1 MYPIHHHLP
10 DKERSDTLPHMI
22 SPLETPLPTSTQTVL
37 CETELV
43 AVLVSIRNNTP
54 YILTLDHGSSFPSGP
69 LMVEHRSLQKGM
81 RNWVEHQTGLKLG
94 HTEQL
99 YTFADPLHGRGHQMV
114 RISYMAFIRQN
125 SEHALSEHS
134 IYAYFPWEDR
144 RDPASAPLLQTIAKR
159 LDDWARGSTS
169 RQQRCATVFGLED
182 HAWNDELSLQRYE
195 LLWEAGLVPES
206 TWHNTP
212 LLPGLSMQRD
222 YRRILATALSRMRA
236 KIRYTPAVFDL
247 LPRQFTLLQL
257 QQAMEA
263 LAGRAMHKQNFRRLV
278 QQQKLVSRTAEYDS
292 PLQGRPAQLYQFAPE
307 TAEHCYLAGAKLPL
321 PAIS

>member
-1 MYPIHHHLP
+1 
-10 DKERSDTLPHMI
+10 MI
-22 SPLETPLPTSTQTVL
+22 SHLTTPIPQNAQPVL
-37 CETELV
+37 CEAELV
-43 AVLVSIRNNTP
+43 AVLVSISHNTP
-54 YILTLDHGSSFPSGP
+54 HILTLEHGNSFPSGP

-99 YTFADPLHGRGHQMV
+99 YTFADPPHGHGHQMV
-114 RISYMAFIRQN
+114 QISYMAFIRQN
-125 SEHALSEHS
+125 SAHSLAERS
-134 IYAYFPWEDR
+134 IYDYFPWEDR
-144 RDPASAPLLQTIAKR
+144 RDAASCPLLHVIATR
-159 LDDWARGSTS
+159 LKQWAADNAQRW
-169 RQQRCATVFGLED
+169 QRCATVFGLD
-182 HAWNDELSLQRYE
+182 NHAWNDELSLPRYE

-206 TWHNTP
+206 SWQNGPH
-212 LLPGLSMQRD
+212 LPGLSMHRD

-278 QQQKLVSRTAEYDS
+278 QQQKLVSRTAEYDF
-292 PLQGRPAQLYQFAPE
+292 PPQGRPAQLYQFSPE
-307 TAEHCYLAGAKLPL
+307 TAEHCYLAGTKLPL

>member
-1 MYPIHHHLP
+1 MTSH
-10 DKERSDTLPHMI
+10 S
-22 SPLETPLPTSTQTVL
+22 LPTHPINAQPVL

-43 AVLVSIRNNTP
+43 AVLFSISRNTP
-54 YILTLDHGSSFPSGP
+54 HILTLDHGRSFPSGP

-81 RNWVEHQTGLKLG
+81 RNWVERQTGLKLG

-99 YTFADPLHGRGHQMV
+99 YTFADPLHGHGHQIV

-125 SEHALSEHS
+125 SEHSLAERSV
-134 IYAYFPWEDR
+134 YDYFPWEDR
-144 RDPASAPLLQTIAKR
+144 RDPATATLLLSIADR
-159 LDDWARGSTS
+159 LKHWAASNAHRW
-169 RQQRCATVFGLED
+169 QRCATVFGLDE
-182 HAWNDELSLQRYE
+182 HGWNDELSLQRYE

-206 TWHNTP
+206 TWQNTP
-212 LLPGLSMQRD
+212 LMPGLNMHRD

-247 LPRQFTLLQL
+247 LPAQFTLLQL

-263 LAGRAMHKQNFRRLV
+263 LAGCFMHKQNFRRLV
-278 QQQKLVSRTAEYDS
+278 QQQKLVSRTEAYDS
-292 PLQGRPAQLYQFAPE
+292 PTQGRPAQLYQFAPQ

>member
-1 MYPIHHHLP
+1 MTRY
-10 DKERSDTLPHMI
+10 
-22 SPLETPLPTSTQTVL
+22 LEPPPPASAQPVL

-43 AVLVSIRNNTP
+43 AVLVSISHNTP
-54 YILTLDHGSSFPSGP
+54 HILTLDHGRSFPSGP

-99 YTFADPLHGRGHQMV
+99 YTFADPRHGHGHQMV

-125 SEHALSEHS
+125 SEHTLAEHS
-134 IYAYFPWEDR
+134 IYDYFPWEDR
-144 RDPASAPLLQTIAKR
+144 RDPASTPLLHTIASR
-159 LDDWARGSTS
+159 LRDWAAGNALCW
-169 RQQRCATVFGLED
+169 QRCASIFGLD
-182 HAWNDELSLQRYE
+182 GHSWNDELSLQRYE
-195 LLWEAGLVPES
+195 LLWEAGLVEES
-206 TWHNTP
+206 TWQNLP
-212 LLPGLSMQRD
+212 PLPGLSMARD

-257 QQAMEA
+257 QQAMES
-263 LAGRAMHKQNFRRLV
+263 LAGRCMHKQNFRRLV

-292 PLQGRPAQLYQFAPE
+292 PVQGRPAQLYQFAPE
-307 TAEHCYLAGAKLPL
+307 MAEHCYLAGAKLPL

>member
-1 MYPIHHHLP
+1 MTSDPHTPP
-10 DKERSDTLPHMI
+10 DKEPSDTLPDMT
-22 SPLETPLPTSTQTVL
+22 SYLETSLPVDAQPVL

-43 AVLVSIRNNTP
+43 AVLISIRNNTP
-54 YILTLDHGSSFPSGP
+54 HILTLDHGQSFPSGP
-69 LMVEHRSLQKGM
+69 LTVEHRSLQKGM
-81 RNWVEHQTGLKLG
+81 RNWVERQTGLKLG

-125 SEHALSEHS
+125 SDHTLAERS
-134 IYAYFPWEDR
+134 IYDYFPWEDR
-144 RDPASAPLLQTIAKR
+144 RDPLSAPLLQTIANR
-159 LDDWARGSTS
+159 LRLWAHGHAQRW
-169 RQQRCATVFGLED
+169 QRCATVFGLD
-182 HAWNDELSLQRYE
+182 DYSWNDELSLPRYE
-195 LLWEAGLVPES
+195 LLWEAGLVPEA
-206 TWHNTP
+206 TWQNGPP
-212 LLPGLSMQRD
+212 LHGLSMHRD

-247 LPRQFTLLQL
+247 LPQQFTLLQL

-263 LAGRAMHKQNFRRLV
+263 LAGCFMHKQNFRRLV

-292 PLQGRPAQLYQFAPE
+292 PAQGRPALLYQFSPH

-321 PAIS
+321 PPIS

>member
-1 MYPIHHHLP
+1 
-10 DKERSDTLPHMI
+10 MI
-22 SPLETPLPTSTQTVL
+22 SPLATPIPHNAQPVL

-43 AVLVSIRNNTP
+43 AVLVSISNNTP
-54 YILTLDHGSSFPSGP
+54 HILTLEHGRSFPSGP

-99 YTFADPLHGRGHQMV
+99 YTFADPLHGQGHQMV
-114 RISYMAFIRQN
+114 QISYMAFIRQN
-125 SEHALSEHS
+125 CDHSLAERS
-134 IYAYFPWEDR
+134 IYDYFPWEDR
-144 RDPASAPLLQTIAKR
+144 RDATTCPLLHTIATR
-159 LDDWARGSTS
+159 LKQWAAGNTQRW
-169 RQQRCATVFGLED
+169 QRCTTVFGLED

-206 TWHNTP
+206 SWQNGAH
-212 LLPGLSMQRD
+212 LPGLSMHRD

-292 PLQGRPAQLYQFAPE
+292 PPQGRPAQLYQFSPE

>member
-1 MYPIHHHLP
+1 MPSH
-10 DKERSDTLPHMI
+10 
-22 SPLETPLPTSTQTVL
+22 LETPIPTHAQPVL

-43 AVLVSIRNNTP
+43 AVLVSISNNTP
-54 YILTLDHGSSFPSGP
+54 HILTLDQGSAFPSGP

-81 RNWVEHQTGLKLG
+81 RNWVEQQTGLKLG

-125 SEHALSEHS
+125 CEHTLAERS
-134 IYAYFPWEDR
+134 IYDYFPWEDR
-144 RDPASAPLLQTIAKR
+144 RDRASDPLLHTIAGR
-159 LDDWARGSTS
+159 LRHWAGDNPHRW
-169 RQQRCATVFGLED
+169 QRCATVFGLD
-182 HAWNDELSLQRYE
+182 NHAWNDELSLQRYE

-206 TWHNTP
+206 TWQNAP
-212 LLPGLSMQRD
+212 VLPGLRMHRD

-292 PLQGRPAQLYQFAPE
+292 PTQGRPAQLYQFAPE
-307 TAEHCYLAGAKLPL
+307 TAENCYLAGAKLPL

>member
-1 MYPIHHHLP
+1 MTGHSYALP
-10 DKERSDTLPHMI
+10 DMI
-22 SPLETPLPTSTQTVL
+22 SHLETSLPNAAQPVL

-43 AVLVSIRNNTP
+43 AVLVSISNNTP
-54 YILTLDHGSSFPSGP
+54 HILTLDHGRSFPSGP
-69 LMVEHRSLQKGM
+69 LTVEHRSLQKGM
-81 RNWVEHQTGLKLG
+81 RNWVERQTGLKLG

-125 SEHALSEHS
+125 SEHTLAERS
-134 IYAYFPWEDR
+134 IYDYFPWEDR
-144 RDPASAPLLQTIAKR
+144 RAPASGPLLQAIADR
-159 LDDWARGSTS
+159 LRHWAQDNAHRW
-169 RQQRCATVFGLED
+169 QRCATTFGLDD
-182 HAWNDELSLQRYE
+182 HGWNDELSLARYE

-206 TWHNTP
+206 TWQNAP
-212 LLPGLSMQRD
+212 LLPGLSMHRD
-222 YRRILATALSRMRA
+222 YRRVLATALSRMRA

-247 LPRQFTLLQL
+247 LPQQFTLLQL

-263 LAGRAMHKQNFRRLV
+263 LAGRFMHKQNFRRLV
-278 QQQKLVSRTAEYDS
+278 QQQKLVSRTAEYDT
-292 PLQGRPAQLYQFAPE
+292 PPQGRPAQLYQFAPQ